1 MIHEILNAYARMRQE
16 NEALREELKETL
28 VFDAGRVDE
37 WRRKEA
43 AIGEIVPRGS
53 GATLAVGAHA

>member
-1 MIHEILNAYARMRQE
+1 LNAYARMQQE

-28 VFDAGRVDE
+28 AFEAGRAEE

-43 AIGEIVPRGS
+43 AITEIVPRGT
-53 GATLAVGAHA
+53 GATLAVGTHA